1 MKQTLISIGIAVLL
15 IGGSIFLTGN
25 GAGSETGGVRDN
37 VTMVDGKQIVE
48 VSAGN
53 GYSPR
58 LTLAK
63 AETPTI
69 LRMETAGA
77 FSCASALTIPKLG
90 VRQNLPP
97 SGTTDIAIP
106 PQKPGSTLQGLC
118 AMGMYNFSIKF
129 E

>member
-1 MKQTLISIGIAVLL
+1 MRQTILSIAIATLL
-15 IGGSIFLTGN
+15 IGGSIYLTG
-25 GAGSETGGVRDN
+25 GETGESKDN
-37 VTMVDGKQIVE
+37 VSMSGDTQIIL

-63 AETPTI
+63 ADTPTL
-69 LRMETAGA
+69 LRMETTGA

-90 VRQNLPP
+90 YRGNLPP
-97 SGTTDIAIP
+97 SGTTDIAVP
-106 PQKPGSTLQGLC
+106 PQKAGSVLQGLC

>member
-1 MKQTLISIGIAVLL
+1 MRQTAISIIIAVAL
-15 IGGSIFLTGN
+15 IGGSLYLTGN
-25 GAGSETGGVRDN
+25 STGGEAGDRMENVR
-37 VTMVDGKQIVE
+37 MEDGTQIIL

-63 AETPTI
+63 ADTPTI

-90 VRQNLPP
+90 VRKNLPLT
-97 SGTTDIAIP
+97 GTTDIDIP
-106 PQKPGSTLQGLC
+106 PQKAGSTLQGLC
-118 AMGMYNFSIKF
+118 AMGMYNFSIRF

>member
-1 MKQTLISIGIAVLL
+1 MKQTIISIALAAAL
-15 IGGSIFLTGN
+15 IGGSLYLTGSSAG
-25 GAGSETGGVRDN
+25 GATGGSRENVRMEGG
-37 VTMVDGKQIVE
+37 TQIIL

-63 AETPTI
+63 ADTPTI

-77 FSCASALTIPKLG
+77 FSCASALTIPKLD
-90 VRQNLPP
+90 VRKNLPLT
-97 SGTTDIAIP
+97 GTTDIEIP
-106 PQKPGSTLQGLC
+106 PQKTGSTLQGLC
-118 AMGMYNFSIKF
+118 AMGMYNFAIKF

>member
-1 MKQTLISIGIAVLL
+1 MRQTAISIIIAVAL
-15 IGGSIFLTGN
+15 IGGSLYLTGN
-25 GAGSETGGVRDN
+25 STGGEAGDRMENVR
-37 VTMVDGKQIVE
+37 MEDGTQIIL

-63 AETPTI
+63 ADTPTI
-69 LRMETAGA
+69 LHMETAGA

-90 VRQNLPP
+90 VRKNLPLT
-97 SGTTDIAIP
+97 GTTDIDIP
-106 PQKPGSTLQGLC
+106 PQKAGSTLQGLC
-118 AMGMYNFSIKF
+118 AMGMYNFSIRF